1 MQETQTSLE
10 AILTDC
16 KVYFTILREMNT
28 DKNLAS
34 YLRQYREKAD
44 LTQGELAE
52 KLGISRQS
60 VIALESGKCIPS
72 VALAIKIAHFFE
84 MPVEFIFRSFDVGLG
99 SIFGQIDNDLN
110 EEIEENQENL
120 VEDNSKTI
128 KRGGD
133 MSKGLLPW
141 SPWREMMNMRE
152 EIDRFFEEPQSVR
165 GSSYH
170 PSVSVR
176 ETEKELV
183 IEADIPGVKEDDVDI
198 EIEDNKVIIRGE
210 RKSRDE
216 SKGKDYY
223 HIESSYGSFS
233 RIITLPSY
241 VDPNRAD
248 AQIRDGIL
256 EIRIPKVEGRK
267 VKKISVKKVQDKG
280 KAKQLKSK

>member
-1 MQETQTSLE
+1 
-10 AILTDC
+10 
-16 KVYFTILREMNT
+16 MNT

-52 KLGISRQS
+52 KLDISRQS

-72 VALAIKIAHFFE
+72 VALAIRIAHFFE
-84 MPVEFIFRSFDVGLG
+84 MPVEFIFRSFDAGIE
-99 SIFGQIDNDLN
+99 SIFSQIGADLN
-110 EEIEENQENL
+110 EEIGENCDKRVEESNK
-120 VEDNSKTI
+120 SI
-128 KRGGD
+128 KKGGD

-152 EIDRFFEEPQSVR
+152 EIDRFFEEPQALR
-165 GSSYH
+165 ESSYH

-176 ETEKELV
+176 ETDKELV
-183 IEADIPGVKEDDVDI
+183 IEADVPGVKEEDVDV

-216 SKGKDYY
+216 SRGKDYY

-233 RIITLPSY
+233 RIIALPSY
-241 VDPNRAD
+241 IDPDRCE
-248 AQIRDGIL
+248 AQIKDGIL
-256 EIRIPKVEGRK
+256 EIRIPKVGARK
-267 VKKISVKKVQDKG
+267 IKKISVKKIQDKG
-280 KAKQLKSK
+280 SSKQLKSSK